1 MVLIKIYKQQSD
13 KLEHESN
20 IQVNGCH
27 RPILSISLFSS
38 AVEDKFINMW
48 MKTNTTKMEMVLVDK
63 DQKETTLGM
72 EKFLAVISFISLMD
86 SIQLKI

>member
-1 MVLIKIYKQQSD
+1 
-13 KLEHESN
+13 
-20 IQVNGCH
+20 
-27 RPILSISLFSS
+27 
-38 AVEDKFINMW
+38 

-72 EKFLAVISFISLMD
+72 EKFLVVISFISVMD

>member
-1 MVLIKIYKQQSD
+1 
-13 KLEHESN
+13 
-20 IQVNGCH
+20 
-27 RPILSISLFSS
+27 
-38 AVEDKFINMW
+38 MW